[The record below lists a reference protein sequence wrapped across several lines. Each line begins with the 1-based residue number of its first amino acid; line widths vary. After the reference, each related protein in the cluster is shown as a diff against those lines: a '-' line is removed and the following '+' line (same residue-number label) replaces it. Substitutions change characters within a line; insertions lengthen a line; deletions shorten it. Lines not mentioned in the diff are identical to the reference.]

1 MLSGSVE
8 LLVSIPIS
16 DRENSILQP
25 SFIAEFVL
33 TSWEGVNW
41 DVMHSP
47 GPPSTPEGPGAGGG
61 GGNSRKIGWGCAAD
75 FLKHCTYPIS
85 DQNLLF
91 SLPYFRHDP

>member
-41 DVMHSP
+41 DVMHSTDTPLTLKGP
-47 GPPSTPEGPGAGGG
+47 GPRGGG
-61 GGNSRKIGWGCAAD
+61 VIPEKLGGGVLQTS
-75 FLKHCTYPIS
+75 
-85 DQNLLF
+85 
-91 SLPYFRHDP
+91 